1 MASGKHIIAVEPDE
15 AQNVAD
21 ETGHAA
27 SVAADDSWYV
37 DEAPAVSHR
46 TGGLWAPLLAA
57 ALMLGWTAAF
67 VASNWTAMRAGAG
80 LAAWVGWIE
89 GWSGPAMLIGI
100 GWLLVIRTS
109 KREVRRFGDAAAA
122 LEAESSRLE
131 TRLTHIT
138 RELSLAREFLAS
150 QARDLDSLGRVAVE
164 RIGGHAGQL
173 QTLIHDNSR
182 QIETIGTVST
192 NAREN
197 MELLRGQLPVIA
209 NAAKDVTNNIGNAGR
224 VAHAQLHDLVN
235 GLTRLNEFGLACERQ
250 VASVRQQVDESLAL
264 FDTRIVEIDALAHNR
279 LSALDAASHALARQ
293 VAEAEGQALEA
304 FTARAAQ
311 LDGQVADTRR
321 QLEDEEAEALASLR
335 ARIAALRDEAAQVA
349 RALRDS
355 EARATEAWHADV
367 ARIDEAA
374 KSVSERIE
382 ATDRAA
388 ITTAQTRLAA
398 FEASVSGVE
407 QSLAELIAQAD
418 AEAAKREKAQVQRV
432 VKLGAATS
440 ASAEQMAAIEA
451 RVQSIAGEIEQTQAQ
466 LAERLDRLTGS
477 VTTSRQT
484 IAETEGAV
492 GALTDHA
499 VRLLELIRASADH
512 TATDL
517 PAAITASA
525 AKLVDLEART
535 AALHAVLGVAGTQGE
550 ALSGHVAATHESLA
564 EAAQQIAE
572 LHLALGQTAADTGAT
587 FAELH
592 TALGEVDS
600 QTATLAARA
609 RGELTDA
616 IAQLSG
622 AAQEAVAGIETHG
635 GRSISRVAEA
645 LGAESGAAIER
656 AMHTHVA
663 EIAGQLEAAAAHAAG
678 VSREAAQQLRNQLAK
693 VDELTGNLERRVTQ
707 ARERAEEVVD
717 NDFARRVALITES
730 LNSAAVDITAAL
742 DTDVSDAAWAGYLR
756 GDRGIFTR
764 RAVKLLEAP
773 EAKAVAQ
780 LYESDEAFHRHVSH
794 YIHDFEAML
803 RQLLSTR
810 DGHSLGVTL
819 LSSDM
824 GKLYVALAQAI
835 DRLRG

>member
-1 MASGKHIIAVEPDE
+1 
-15 AQNVAD
+15 
-21 ETGHAA
+21 
-27 SVAADDSWYV
+27 
-37 DEAPAVSHR
+37 
-46 TGGLWAPLLAA
+46 
-57 ALMLGWTAAF
+57 
-67 VASNWTAMRAGAG
+67 
-80 LAAWVGWIE
+80 
-89 GWSGPAMLIGI
+89 
-100 GWLLVIRTS
+100 
-109 KREVRRFGDAAAA
+109 
-122 LEAESSRLE
+122 
-131 TRLTHIT
+131 
-138 RELSLAREFLAS
+138 
-150 QARDLDSLGRVAVE
+150 
-164 RIGGHAGQL
+164 
-173 QTLIHDNSR
+173 
-182 QIETIGTVST
+182 
-192 NAREN
+192 
-197 MELLRGQLPVIA
+197 
-209 NAAKDVTNNIGNAGR
+209 
-224 VAHAQLHDLVN
+224 
-235 GLTRLNEFGLACERQ
+235 
-250 VASVRQQVDESLAL
+250 
-264 FDTRIVEIDALAHNR
+264 
-279 LSALDAASHALARQ
+279 
-293 VAEAEGQALEA
+293 
-304 FTARAAQ
+304 
-311 LDGQVADTRR
+311 VADTRR
-321 QLEDEEAEALASLR
+321 QLEEEEAEALASLR
-335 ARIAALRDEAAQVA
+335 ARIAALRDETAQVA

-355 EARATEAWHADV
+355 QTRATEAWHADV

-418 AEAAKREKAQVQRV
+418 AEAAKREKAQAQRV

-440 ASAEQMAAIEA
+440 ASAEQMAKIEA
-451 RVQSIAGEIEQTQAQ
+451 RVQAIAGEIEQTQAQ

-512 TATDL
+512 TATEL
-517 PAAITASA
+517 PTAITASA

-535 AALHAVLGVAGTQGE
+535 AALHAVLGDAGTQGE

-564 EAAQQIAE
+564 EAKMHIS
-572 LHLALGQTAADTGAT
+572 G
-587 FAELH
+587 LH

-600 QTATLAARA
+600 QTTALAARA

-635 GRSISRVAEA
+635 GRSISRIAAA
-645 LGAESGAAIER
+645 LGEESGAAIER
-656 AMHTHVA
+656 AMHNHTA

-693 VDELTGNLERRVTQ
+693 VDELTGNLERRVAQ

-717 NDFARRVALITES
+717 NNFARRVALITEK

-773 EAKAVAQ
+773 EAKTVAQ